1 MESRKDEIEI
11 LQTASSLDGGFCGGA
26 KSLFL
31 ELDHAAAVLGQR

>member
-26 KSLFL
+26 ESLFL
-31 ELDHAAAVLGQR
+31 ELCSFAAFFEA